1 MKKDNIKHTFV
12 ICAYQESE
20 YLEECIKSLV
30 TQEYASKVILVTS
43 TPNGYIEELCG
54 KYNITFFVNP
64 GESGITQDWE
74 FGLSKVTTKYAT
86 IAHQDDIYFESYSKR
101 MVEELDKSEKPI
113 IGFTDYYELRNGE
126 YVKSDKNLRIKRIL
140 LSPLKLKK
148 FRNSVFVRRR
158 VLSMG
163 NAICCPS
170 VTYDMDDTPR
180 PFFQNTFKSNG
191 DWEAWERYSKMQGGF
206 IYVNAPLM
214 AHRIHNDSETSQ
226 ILQDDGRSKE
236 DFEMFKKFW
245 PEWIARI
252 LVKTYKESEKSN
264 EI

>member
-1 MKKDNIKHTFV
+1 MKKINRKITAIAAAAATVLSMTAAMSFTATAEEKSSKYDELVENAKGFNIDSDTFENKYSTAKQLLNADND
-12 ICAYQESE
+12 
-20 YLEECIKSLV
+20 
-30 TQEYASKVILVTS
+30 
-43 TPNGYIEELCG
+43 
-54 KYNITFFVNP
+54 KYDFIDDEKNK
-64 GESGITQDWE
+64 
-74 FGLSKVTTKYAT
+74 GLG
-86 IAHQDDIYFESYSKR
+86 FE
-101 MVEELDKSEKPI
+101 
-113 IGFTDYYELRNGE
+113 DYYELRNGE